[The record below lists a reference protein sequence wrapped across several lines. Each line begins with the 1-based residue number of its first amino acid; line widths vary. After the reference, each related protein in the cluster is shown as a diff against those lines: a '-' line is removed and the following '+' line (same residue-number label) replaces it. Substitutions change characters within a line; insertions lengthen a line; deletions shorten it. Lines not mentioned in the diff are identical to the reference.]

1 MLGQTLS
8 HYRIVAQVCAG
19 GMGVVYKAVDIRL
32 DRLVA
37 LKVLPGDFSSDSQRR
52 ARFEREARA
61 ASALNHPNIVT
72 IYEIDSDTGV
82 LFFTMEYVDGLPLD
96 RLIRERRI
104 PLPEALEYAA
114 QLANALAAAHS
125 TGIVH
130 RDIKPANVL
139 ITKSGV
145 VKVLDF
151 GLAKFHEPQTG
162 DTEDTTISLSP
173 LTNAGEVLGTV
184 PYLSPEQAQG
194 KLLDSR
200 SDIFSYGSTLY
211 ELVTRHRA
219 FEADS
224 TAGIMAAILNGEP
237 KPLDPVVFPTD
248 LQRIITR
255 CL

>member
-1 MLGQTLS
+1 
-8 HYRIVAQVCAG
+8 
-19 GMGVVYKAVDIRL
+19 
-32 DRLVA
+32 
-37 LKVLPGDFSSDSQRR
+37 
-52 ARFEREARA
+52 
-61 ASALNHPNIVT
+61 
-72 IYEIDSDTGV
+72 
-82 LFFTMEYVDGLPLD
+82 
-96 RLIRERRI
+96 
-104 PLPEALEYAA
+104 
-114 QLANALAAAHS
+114 
-125 TGIVH
+125 
-130 RDIKPANVL
+130 
-139 ITKSGV
+139 
-145 VKVLDF
+145 
-151 GLAKFHEPQTG
+151 
-162 DTEDTTISLSP
+162 
-173 LTNAGEVLGTV
+173 LGTV